1 MGLPLGYVFAFL
13 GVIPASLFAALLPDK
28 IGSVI
33 GLILSNAWAHGGTAP
48 SDMDDAGYFL
58 GTLLV
63 MIPYFLVTLRVERK
77 YIAKLRVDLDNP
89 RLRTTVC
96 IMNAITYGLLA
107 IPIAAGAIKAVMKVV
122 SNN

>member
-1 MGLPLGYVFAFL
+1 MGLPLGYVLAFL
-13 GVIPASLFAALLPDK
+13 GVIPAGLFATLLPHK
-28 IGSVI
+28 IGSLT
-33 GLILSNAWAHGGTAP
+33 GLILVNTLGHGGTIP
-48 SDMDDAGYFL
+48 SAADEAGYFL

-89 RLRTTVC
+89 RLTTTVR
-96 IMNAITYGLLA
+96 IMNAITYWLLA
-107 IPIAAGAIKAVMKVV
+107 IPIVAGAINAVMKVV